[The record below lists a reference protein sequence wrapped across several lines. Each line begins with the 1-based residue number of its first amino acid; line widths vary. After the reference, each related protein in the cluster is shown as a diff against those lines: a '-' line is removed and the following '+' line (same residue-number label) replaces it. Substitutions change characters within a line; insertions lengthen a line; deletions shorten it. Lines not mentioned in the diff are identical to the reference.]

1 MDKYLEELK
10 EIKDRSEV
18 IKEELKSIEGKKVEM
33 RSEANAEGITVER
46 IDELTKEADEL
57 NERSKELNT
66 ELTELDARSEVIK
79 EEKSKIE
86 VEKEIR
92 QMSTVKTDVELRAES
107 LMNTGTMEMK
117 ALLSTGQI
125 ATPTAVGGVNGLA
138 EIGVGIVDDVKAVAL
153 TGNGAYKVAYKATN
167 AAAAAVTDGQPISS
181 TEPTFGVVTI
191 NPAEWGTLDTIS
203 NQVKK
208 VSPLAYEAEV
218 EASAVIALREYASD
232 KIIAAVQASDLA
244 GEITQAIDKD
254 YLTGLLLSYTSIAGK
269 GEVVLYLNQT
279 DLKALGAVRGTN
291 EKRRLFDIT
300 FDPGTTK
307 SGVISENGMACKF
320 RVIDKLTTGTQL
332 FGQPKTI
339 EMPMWDGYKIDTDEG
354 GKYFEANMIAVRGL
368 QTANADLCAK
378 NGMYVVSNS

>member
-10 EIKDRSEV
+10 EIKERSEA
-18 IKEELKSIEGKKVEM
+18 IKEELKSIEDRKVEM

-107 LMNTGTMEMK
+107 LMNTGKMEMK

-125 ATPTAVGGVNGLA
+125 ATPTAVGGINGLA

-153 TGNGAYKVAYKATN
+153 TGNGAYKVGYKATN

-218 EASAVIALREYASD
+218 EASALIALREYASD
-232 KIIAAVQASDLA
+232 TIIEKVQASTLK
-244 GEITQAIDKD
+244 GTITQAIDKD

-307 SGVISENGMACKF
+307 SGIISENGMACKF

-378 NGMYVVSNS
+378 NGMYVVSNA

>member
-10 EIKDRSEV
+10 EIKERSEA

-79 EEKSKIE
+79 EEKSKIK

-92 QMSTVKTDVELRAES
+92 QMTTTKTDVELRAES

-218 EASAVIALREYASD
+218 ENSAVIALREYASD

>member
-1 MDKYLEELK
+1 VDKYLEKLK
-10 EIKDRSEV
+10 EIKERSEA
-18 IKEELKSIEGKKVEM
+18 IKEELKSIEDKKVEM

-57 NERSKELNT
+57 NERSKELNA
-66 ELTELDARSEVIK
+66 ELAELEARSEAIK
-79 EEKSKIE
+79 EEKSKIK

-92 QMSTVKTDVELRAES
+92 QMTTTKTDVELRAES
-107 LMNTGTMEMK
+107 LMNTGTMEMR
-117 ALLSTGQI
+117 AILSTGQI

-167 AAAAAVTDGQPISS
+167 AAAAAVTDGQAISS

-218 EASAVIALREYASD
+218 ENSAVIALREYASG
-232 KIIAAVQASDLA
+232 KIIEAVQASDLA

-307 SGVISENGMACKF
+307 SGIISENGMACKF

-339 EMPMWDGYKIDTDEG
+339 EMPMWDGYQIATDEG

-378 NGMYVVSNS
+378 HGMYVVSNS

>member
-1 MDKYLEELK
+1 VDKYLEELK
-10 EIKDRSEV
+10 EIKERSEA
-18 IKEELKSIEGKKVEM
+18 IKEELKSIEDKKVEM

-57 NERSKELNT
+57 NERSKELDA
-66 ELTELDARSEVIK
+66 ELAELEARSEAIK
-79 EEKSKIE
+79 EEKSKIK

-92 QMSTVKTDVELRAES
+92 QMTTTKTDVELRAES
-107 LMNTGTMEMK
+107 LMNTGTMEMR
-117 ALLSTGQI
+117 AILSTGQI

-167 AAAAAVTDGQPISS
+167 AAAAAVTDGQAISS

-218 EASAVIALREYASD
+218 ENSAVIALREYASG
-232 KIIAAVQASDLA
+232 KIIEAVQASDLA

-307 SGVISENGMACKF
+307 SGIISENGMACKF

-339 EMPMWDGYKIDTDEG
+339 EMPMWDGYQIATDEG

-378 NGMYVVSNS
+378 HGMYVVSNS

>member
-10 EIKDRSEV
+10 EIKERSEA
-18 IKEELKSIEGKKVEM
+18 IKVELKGIEDRKVEM
-33 RSEANAEGITVER
+33 RSEANAEGITTER

-57 NERSKELNT
+57 NERSKELNA
-66 ELTELDARSEVIK
+66 ELAELEARSEAIK
-79 EEKSKIE
+79 EEKSKIK

-92 QMSTVKTDVELRAES
+92 QMTTTKTDVELRAES

-138 EIGVGIVDDVKAVAL
+138 EVGAGIVDDVKAVAL

-181 TEPTFGVVTI
+181 TAPTFGVVTI

-218 EASAVIALREYASD
+218 EASALIALREYASD
-232 KIIAAVQASDLA
+232 KIIGAVQASDLK
-244 GEITQAIDKD
+244 GTITQAIDKD

-378 NGMYVVSNS
+378 NGMYVVSNA

>member
-10 EIKDRSEV
+10 EIMERSEA
-18 IKEELKSIEGKKVEM
+18 IKEELKSIEDKKVEM

-57 NERSKELNT
+57 NERSKELNA
-66 ELTELDARSEVIK
+66 ELAELEARSEAIK
-79 EEKSKIE
+79 EEKSKIK

-92 QMSTVKTDVELRAES
+92 QMTTAKTEVELRAES
-107 LMNTGTMEMK
+107 LMNTGKMEMK

-125 ATPTAVGGVNGLA
+125 ATPTAVGGINGLA

-153 TGNGAYKVAYKATN
+153 TGNGAYKVGYKATN
-167 AAAAAVTDGQPISS
+167 GAAAAVTDGQPISG

-208 VSPLAYEAEV
+208 VSPLSYEAEV
-218 EASAVIALREYASD
+218 EASALIALREYASD

-307 SGVISENGMACKF
+307 SGIISENGMACKF

>member
-10 EIKDRSEV
+10 EIMARSEA
-18 IKEELKSIEGKKVEM
+18 IKEELKSIEDKKIEM

-66 ELTELDARSEVIK
+66 ELTELEARSEAIK
-79 EEKSKIE
+79 EEKSKIK

-92 QMSTVKTDVELRAES
+92 QMTTTKTEVELRAES

-138 EIGVGIVDDVKAVAL
+138 EIGAGIVDDVKAVAL
-153 TGNGAYKVAYKATN
+153 TGNGAYKVAYKNTN
-167 AAAAAVTDGQPISS
+167 AVAAAVTDGQPISS
-181 TEPTFGVVTI
+181 TELTFGVVTI

-218 EASAVIALREYASD
+218 ENSAVIALREYASD

>member
-10 EIKDRSEV
+10 EIKERSEA

-57 NERSKELNT
+57 NERSKELNA
-66 ELTELDARSEVIK
+66 ELTELEARSEAIK
-79 EEKSKIE
+79 EEKSKIK

-92 QMSTVKTDVELRAES
+92 QMTTTKTEVELRAES

-218 EASAVIALREYASD
+218 ENSAVIALREYASD

-339 EMPMWDGYKIDTDEG
+339 EMPMWDGYRIDTDEG

-378 NGMYVVSNS
+378 HGMYVVSNS

>member
-1 MDKYLEELK
+1 VDKYLEELK
-10 EIKDRSEV
+10 EIKERSEA
-18 IKEELKSIEGKKVEM
+18 IKEELKSIEDKKVEM

-57 NERSKELNT
+57 NERSKELNA
-66 ELTELDARSEVIK
+66 ELAELEVRSEAIK
-79 EEKSKIE
+79 EEKSKIK

-92 QMSTVKTDVELRAES
+92 QMTTTKTDVELRAES
-107 LMNTGTMEMK
+107 LMNTGTMEMR
-117 ALLSTGQI
+117 AILSTGQI

-167 AAAAAVTDGQPISS
+167 AAAAAVTDGQAISS

-208 VSPLAYEAEV
+208 VSPLSYEAEV
-218 EASAVIALREYASD
+218 ENSAVIALREYASG
-232 KIIAAVQASDLA
+232 KIIEAVQASDLA

-307 SGVISENGMACKF
+307 SGIISENGMACKF

-339 EMPMWDGYKIDTDEG
+339 EMPMWDGYQIATDEG

-378 NGMYVVSNS
+378 HGMYVVSNS

>member
-107 LMNTGTMEMK
+107 LMNTGKMEMK

-153 TGNGAYKVAYKATN
+153 TGNGSYKVAYKATN

>member
-10 EIKDRSEV
+10 EIKERSEA

-79 EEKSKIE
+79 EEKSKIK

-92 QMSTVKTDVELRAES
+92 QMTTTKTEVELRAES

-125 ATPTAVGGVNGLA
+125 AAPTAVGGVNGLA

-167 AAAAAVTDGQPISS
+167 AAAAAVTDGQAISS

-218 EASAVIALREYASD
+218 ENSAVIALREYASD

>member
-10 EIKDRSEV
+10 EIKERSEA

-79 EEKSKIE
+79 EEKSKIK

-92 QMSTVKTDVELRAES
+92 QMTTTKTDVELRAES

-167 AAAAAVTDGQPISS
+167 AAAAAVTDGQAISS

-218 EASAVIALREYASD
+218 ENSAVIALREYASD

>member
-10 EIKDRSEV
+10 EIKERSEA
-18 IKEELKSIEGKKVEM
+18 IKEELKSIEDRKVEM
-33 RSEANAEGITVER
+33 RSEANTEGITAER

-79 EEKSKIE
+79 EEKSKIK

-138 EIGVGIVDDVKAVAL
+138 EVGAGIVDDVKAVAL

-218 EASAVIALREYASD
+218 ENSAVIALREYASD

-244 GEITQAIDKD
+244 GELTLAIDKD

>member
-10 EIKDRSEV
+10 EIKERSEA

-79 EEKSKIE
+79 EEKSKIK

-92 QMSTVKTDVELRAES
+92 QMTTTKTEVELRAES

-167 AAAAAVTDGQPISS
+167 AAAAAVTDGQAISS

-218 EASAVIALREYASD
+218 ENSAVIALREYASD

>member
-10 EIKDRSEV
+10 EIKERSEA
-18 IKEELKSIEGKKVEM
+18 IKEELKSIEDKKVEM
-33 RSEANAEGITVER
+33 RSEANTEGITVER

-57 NERSKELNT
+57 NERSKGLNT

-107 LMNTGTMEMK
+107 LMNTGKMEMK

-125 ATPTAVGGVNGLA
+125 ATPTAVGGINGLA

-153 TGNGAYKVAYKATN
+153 TGNGAYKVGYKATN

-181 TEPTFGVVTI
+181 TAPTFGVVTI

-218 EASAVIALREYASD
+218 EASALIALREYASD
-232 KIIAAVQASDLA
+232 TIIAKVQASDLK
-244 GEITQAIDKD
+244 GTITQAIDKD

-300 FDPGTTK
+300 FDQGTTK

-378 NGMYVVSNS
+378 NGMYVVSNA

>member
-10 EIKDRSEV
+10 EIMERSEA
-18 IKEELKSIEGKKVEM
+18 IKEELKSIEDKKVEM

-57 NERSKELNT
+57 NERSKELNA
-66 ELTELDARSEVIK
+66 ELAELEARSEAIK
-79 EEKSKIE
+79 EEKSKIK

-92 QMSTVKTDVELRAES
+92 QMNTTKTEVELRAES

-167 AAAAAVTDGQPISS
+167 AAAAAVTDGQAISS

-218 EASAVIALREYASD
+218 ENSAVIALREYASD

>member
-10 EIKDRSEV
+10 EIKERSEA
-18 IKEELKSIEGKKVEM
+18 IKEELKNIEDRKVEM
-33 RSEANAEGITVER
+33 RSEANTEGITAER

-107 LMNTGTMEMK
+107 LMNTGKMEMK

-125 ATPTAVGGVNGLA
+125 ATPTAVGGINGLA

-153 TGNGAYKVAYKATN
+153 TGNGAYKVGYKATN

-181 TEPTFGVVTI
+181 TGPTFGVVTI

-218 EASAVIALREYASD
+218 EASALIALREYASD
-232 KIIAAVQASDLA
+232 TIIEKVQASDLK
-244 GEITQAIDKD
+244 GTITQAIDKD

-300 FDPGTTK
+300 FDQGTTK

-320 RVIDKLTTGTQL
+320 RVIDTLATGTQL

-378 NGMYVVSNS
+378 NGMYVVSNV

>member
-10 EIKDRSEV
+10 EIKERSEA
-18 IKEELKSIEGKKVEM
+18 IKEELKSIEDKKVEM

-57 NERSKELNT
+57 NERSKELNA
-66 ELTELDARSEVIK
+66 ELTELEARSEAIK
-79 EEKSKIE
+79 EEKSKIK

-92 QMSTVKTDVELRAES
+92 QMNTTKTEVELRAES

-153 TGNGAYKVAYKATN
+153 TGNGSYKVAYKATN

-218 EASAVIALREYASD
+218 ENSAVIALREYASD
-232 KIIAAVQASDLA
+232 KIIAAVQASDLK
-244 GEITQAIDKD
+244 GTITQAIDKD
-254 YLTGLLLSYTSIAGK
+254 YLTGLLLSYTSIPGK

-300 FDPGTTK
+300 FDQGTTK

-378 NGMYVVSNS
+378 NGMYVVSNA

>member
-1 MDKYLEELK
+1 VDKYLEELK
-10 EIKDRSEV
+10 EIKERSEA
-18 IKEELKSIEGKKVEM
+18 IKEELKSIEDKKVEM

-57 NERSKELNT
+57 NERSKELDA
-66 ELTELDARSEVIK
+66 ELAELEARSEAIK
-79 EEKSKIE
+79 EEKSKIK

-92 QMSTVKTDVELRAES
+92 QMTTTKTDVELRAES
-107 LMNTGTMEMK
+107 LMNTGTMEMR
-117 ALLSTGQI
+117 AILSTGQI

-167 AAAAAVTDGQPISS
+167 AAAAAVTDGQAISS

-208 VSPLAYEAEV
+208 VSPLSYEAEV
-218 EASAVIALREYASD
+218 ENSAVIALREYASG
-232 KIIAAVQASDLA
+232 KIIEAVQASDLA

-307 SGVISENGMACKF
+307 SGIISENGMACKF

-339 EMPMWDGYKIDTDEG
+339 EMPMWDGYQIATDEG

-378 NGMYVVSNS
+378 HGMYVVSNS

>member
-10 EIKDRSEV
+10 EIKERSEA
-18 IKEELKSIEGKKVEM
+18 IKEELKGIEDKKVEM
-33 RSEANAEGITVER
+33 RSEANTEGITAER

-107 LMNTGTMEMK
+107 LMNTGKMEMK

-138 EIGVGIVDDVKAVAL
+138 EVGAGIVDDVKAVAL
-153 TGNGAYKVAYKATN
+153 TGNGSYKVAYKATN
-167 AAAAAVTDGQPISS
+167 GAAAAVTDGQPISS

-218 EASAVIALREYASD
+218 ENSAVIALREYASD

-244 GEITQAIDKD
+244 GKITQAIDKD

>member
-10 EIKDRSEV
+10 EIKERSEA
-18 IKEELKSIEGKKVEM
+18 IKEELKSIENRKVEM
-33 RSEANAEGITVER
+33 RSEANTEGITAER

-66 ELTELDARSEVIK
+66 ELTELEARSEAIK
-79 EEKSKIE
+79 EEKSKIK

-92 QMSTVKTDVELRAES
+92 QMTTTKTEVELRAES

-138 EIGVGIVDDVKAVAL
+138 EIGAGIVDDVKAVAL
-153 TGNGAYKVAYKATN
+153 TGNGAYKVAYKNTN
-167 AAAAAVTDGQPISS
+167 AVAAAVTDGQPISS

-218 EASAVIALREYASD
+218 ENSAVIALREYASD

>member
-10 EIKDRSEV
+10 EIMERSEA
-18 IKEELKSIEGKKVEM
+18 IKEELRNIEDKKVEM
-33 RSEANAEGITVER
+33 RSEANTEGITVER

-57 NERSKELNT
+57 NERSKELNA
-66 ELTELDARSEVIK
+66 ELAELEARSEAIK
-79 EEKSKIE
+79 EEKSKIK

-92 QMSTVKTDVELRAES
+92 QMTTAKTEVELRAES
-107 LMNTGTMEMK
+107 LMNTGKMEMK
-117 ALLSTGQI
+117 ALLSTGTI
-125 ATPTAVGGVNGLA
+125 ATPTAVGGINGLA
-138 EIGVGIVDDVKAVAL
+138 EVGSGIVDDVKAVAL
-153 TGNGAYKVAYKATN
+153 TGNGAYKVAYKKTK
-167 AAAAAVTDGQPISS
+167 AAAAAVTDGNAISS
-181 TEPTFGVVTI
+181 TAATFDVVTI

-208 VSPLAYEAEV
+208 VSPLSYEAEV
-218 EASAVIALREYASD
+218 EASALIALREYASD

-307 SGVISENGMACKF
+307 SGIISENGMACKF

>member
-10 EIKDRSEV
+10 EIKERSEA
-18 IKEELKSIEGKKVEM
+18 IKEELKSIEDRKVEM
-33 RSEANAEGITVER
+33 RSEANAEGITAER

-66 ELTELDARSEVIK
+66 ELTELDARSEAIK

-86 VEKEIR
+86 VEKEIK
-92 QMSTVKTDVELRAES
+92 QMKTGKTDAELRAES
-107 LMNTGTMEMK
+107 LMNTGKMEMK
-117 ALLSTGQI
+117 ALLATGQI

-153 TGNGAYKVAYKATN
+153 TGNGSYKVAYKNTN
-167 AAAAAVTDGQPISS
+167 AVAAAVTDGQAISS
-181 TEPTFGVVTI
+181 TAPTFGVVTI

-218 EASAVIALREYASD
+218 ENSAVIALREYASD
-232 KIIAAVQASDLA
+232 KIIAAVQASDLK
-244 GEITQAIDKD
+244 GTITQAIDKD

-307 SGVISENGMACKF
+307 SGIISENGMACKF

-378 NGMYVVSNS
+378 NGMYVVSNA

>member
-10 EIKDRSEV
+10 EIMERSEA
-18 IKEELKSIEGKKVEM
+18 IKEELKGIEDKKVEM

-46 IDELTKEADEL
+46 IDELAKEADEL
-57 NERSKELNT
+57 NERSKELNA
-66 ELTELDARSEVIK
+66 ELTELEARSEAIK
-79 EEKSKIE
+79 EEKSKIK

-138 EIGVGIVDDVKAVAL
+138 EIGAGIVDDVKAVAL

-218 EASAVIALREYASD
+218 EASALIALREYASD
-232 KIIAAVQASDLA
+232 KIIEAVQASDLK
-244 GEITQAIDKD
+244 GTITQAIDKD

-300 FDPGTTK
+300 FDQGTTK

-378 NGMYVVSNS
+378 NGMYVVSNA

>member
-10 EIKDRSEV
+10 EIMERSEA
-18 IKEELKSIEGKKVEM
+18 IKEELRNIEDKKVEM

-66 ELTELDARSEVIK
+66 ELTELEARSEAIK
-79 EEKSKIE
+79 EEKSKIK

-92 QMSTVKTDVELRAES
+92 QMTTAKTEVELRAES
-107 LMNTGTMEMK
+107 LMNTGKMEMK

-125 ATPTAVGGVNGLA
+125 ATPTAVGGINGLA

-153 TGNGAYKVAYKATN
+153 TGNGAYKVGYKATN
-167 AAAAAVTDGQPISS
+167 GAAAAVTDGQPISG

-208 VSPLAYEAEV
+208 VSPLSYEAEV
-218 EASAVIALREYASD
+218 EASALIALREYASD

-300 FDPGTTK
+300 FDQGTTK

-354 GKYFEANMIAVRGL
+354 GKYFEANMVAVRGR

>member
-10 EIKDRSEV
+10 EIKERSEA
-18 IKEELKSIEGKKVEM
+18 IKEELKNIEDRKVEM
-33 RSEANAEGITVER
+33 RSEANTEGITTER

-79 EEKSKIE
+79 EEKSKIK

-107 LMNTGTMEMK
+107 LMNTGKMEMK

-125 ATPTAVGGVNGLA
+125 ATPTAVGGINGLA

-153 TGNGAYKVAYKATN
+153 TGNGAYKVGYKATN

-232 KIIAAVQASDLA
+232 KIIAAVQASDLK
-244 GEITQAIDKD
+244 GTITQAIDKD

-307 SGVISENGMACKF
+307 SGIISENGMACKF

-378 NGMYVVSNS
+378 NGMYVVSNA

>member
-10 EIKDRSEV
+10 EIKERSEA
-18 IKEELKSIEGKKVEM
+18 IKEELKSIEDRKVEM
-33 RSEANAEGITVER
+33 RSEANAEGITTER

-79 EEKSKIE
+79 EEKSKIK

-107 LMNTGTMEMK
+107 LMNTGKMEMK

-125 ATPTAVGGVNGLA
+125 ATPTAVGGINGLA

-153 TGNGAYKVAYKATN
+153 TGNGAYKVGYKATN

-218 EASAVIALREYASD
+218 EASALIALREYASD
-232 KIIAAVQASDLA
+232 TIIEKVQASDLK
-244 GEITQAIDKD
+244 GTITQAIDKD

-300 FDPGTTK
+300 FDQGTTK

-378 NGMYVVSNS
+378 NGMYVVSNA

>member
-10 EIKDRSEV
+10 EIKERSEA
-18 IKEELKSIEGKKVEM
+18 IKKELKSIEDRKVEM
-33 RSEANAEGITVER
+33 RSEANTEGITTER

-79 EEKSKIE
+79 EEKSKIK

-107 LMNTGTMEMK
+107 LMNTGKMEMK

-125 ATPTAVGGVNGLA
+125 ATPTAVGGINGLA

-153 TGNGAYKVAYKATN
+153 TGNGAYKVGYKATN

-181 TEPTFGVVTI
+181 TAPTFGVVTI

-218 EASAVIALREYASD
+218 EASALIALREYASD
-232 KIIAAVQASDLA
+232 TIIEKVQASDLK
-244 GEITQAIDKD
+244 GTITQAIDKD

-300 FDPGTTK
+300 FDQGTTK

-378 NGMYVVSNS
+378 NGMYVVSNA

>member
-10 EIKDRSEV
+10 EIKERSEA
-18 IKEELKSIEGKKVEM
+18 IKKELKSIEDRKVEM
-33 RSEANAEGITVER
+33 RSEANTEGITAER

-66 ELTELDARSEVIK
+66 ELTELDARSEAIK

-107 LMNTGTMEMK
+107 LMNTGKMEMK

-125 ATPTAVGGVNGLA
+125 ATPTAVGGINGLA

-153 TGNGAYKVAYKATN
+153 TGNGAYKVGYKATN

-181 TEPTFGVVTI
+181 TAPTFGVVTI

-218 EASAVIALREYASD
+218 EASALIALREYASD
-232 KIIAAVQASDLA
+232 KIIGAVQASDLK
-244 GEITQAIDKD
+244 GTITQAIDKD

-307 SGVISENGMACKF
+307 SGIISENGMACKF

-378 NGMYVVSNS
+378 NGMYVVSNA

>member
-1 MDKYLEELK
+1 VDKYLEELK
-10 EIKDRSEV
+10 EIKERSEA
-18 IKEELKSIEGKKVEM
+18 IKEELKSIEDKKVEM

-57 NERSKELNT
+57 NERSKELNA
-66 ELTELDARSEVIK
+66 ELTELEARSEAIK
-79 EEKSKIE
+79 EEKSKIK

-92 QMSTVKTDVELRAES
+92 QMTTTKTDVELRAES
-107 LMNTGTMEMK
+107 LMNTGTMEMR
-117 ALLSTGQI
+117 AILSTGQI

-167 AAAAAVTDGQPISS
+167 AAAAAVTDGQAISS

-208 VSPLAYEAEV
+208 VSPLSYEAEV
-218 EASAVIALREYASD
+218 EASALIALREYASG
-232 KIIAAVQASDLA
+232 KIIEAVQASDLA

-307 SGVISENGMACKF
+307 SGIISENGMACKF
-320 RVIDKLTTGTQL
+320 RVIDKLATGTQL

-339 EMPMWDGYKIDTDEG
+339 EMPMWDGYQIATDEG

-378 NGMYVVSNS
+378 HGMYVVSNS

>member
-10 EIKDRSEV
+10 EIKERSEA

-79 EEKSKIE
+79 EEKSKIK

-92 QMSTVKTDVELRAES
+92 QMTTTKTDVELRAES

-153 TGNGAYKVAYKATN
+153 TGNGSYKVAYKATN
-167 AAAAAVTDGQPISS
+167 GAAAAVTDGQPISS

-208 VSPLAYEAEV
+208 VSPLSYEAEV
-218 EASAVIALREYASD
+218 EASALIALREYASD

-244 GEITQAIDKD
+244 GELTLAIDKD

>member
-10 EIKDRSEV
+10 EIKERSEA
-18 IKEELKSIEGKKVEM
+18 IKEELKSIEDRKVEM
-33 RSEANAEGITVER
+33 RSEANTEGITVER

-57 NERSKELNT
+57 NERSKELNA
-66 ELTELDARSEVIK
+66 ELAELDARSEVIK
-79 EEKSKIE
+79 EEKSKIK

-92 QMSTVKTDVELRAES
+92 QMTTAKTEVELRAES

-125 ATPTAVGGVNGLA
+125 ATPTAVGGINGLA

-153 TGNGAYKVAYKATN
+153 TGNGSYKVAYKATN
-167 AAAAAVTDGQPISS
+167 GAAAAVTDGQPISS

-218 EASAVIALREYASD
+218 ENSAVIALREYASD
-232 KIIAAVQASDLA
+232 KIIAAVQASDLK
-244 GEITQAIDKD
+244 GTITQAIDKD

-339 EMPMWDGYKIDTDEG
+339 EMPMWDGYRIDTDEG

-378 NGMYVVSNS
+378 NGMYVVSNA

>member
-10 EIKDRSEV
+10 EIKERSEA

-79 EEKSKIE
+79 EEKSKIK

-92 QMSTVKTDVELRAES
+92 QMTTTKTEVELRAES

-125 ATPTAVGGVNGLA
+125 AAPTAVGGVNGLA

-167 AAAAAVTDGQPISS
+167 AAAAAVTDGQAISS

-218 EASAVIALREYASD
+218 ENSAVIALREYASD

-320 RVIDKLTTGTQL
+320 RVIDKLTTGT
-332 FGQPKTI
+332 
-339 EMPMWDGYKIDTDEG
+339 
-354 GKYFEANMIAVRGL
+354 EANMIAVRGL

>member
-1 MDKYLEELK
+1 VDKYLEELK
-10 EIKDRSEV
+10 EIKERSEA
-18 IKEELKSIEGKKVEM
+18 IKEELKSIEDKKVEM

-57 NERSKELNT
+57 NERSKELNA
-66 ELTELDARSEVIK
+66 ELAELEARSEAIK
-79 EEKSKIE
+79 EEKSKIK

-92 QMSTVKTDVELRAES
+92 QMTTTKTDVELRAES
-107 LMNTGTMEMK
+107 LMNTGTMEMR
-117 ALLSTGQI
+117 AILSTGQI

-167 AAAAAVTDGQPISS
+167 AAAAAVTDGQAISS

-208 VSPLAYEAEV
+208 VSPLSYEAEV
-218 EASAVIALREYASD
+218 EASALIALREYASG
-232 KIIAAVQASDLA
+232 KIIEAVQASDLA

-307 SGVISENGMACKF
+307 SGIISENGMACKF

-339 EMPMWDGYKIDTDEG
+339 EMPMWDGYQIDTDEG

-378 NGMYVVSNS
+378 HGMYVVSNS

>member
-10 EIKDRSEV
+10 EIKERSEA
-18 IKEELKSIEGKKVEM
+18 IKEELKSIEDKKVEM
-33 RSEANAEGITVER
+33 RSEANAEGITAER

-107 LMNTGTMEMK
+107 LMNTGKMEMK

-125 ATPTAVGGVNGLA
+125 ATPTAVGGINGLA

-153 TGNGAYKVAYKATN
+153 TGNGAYKVGYKATN

-181 TEPTFGVVTI
+181 TGPTFGVVTI

-218 EASAVIALREYASD
+218 EASALIALREYASD
-232 KIIAAVQASDLA
+232 KIIGAVQASDLK
-244 GEITQAIDKD
+244 GTITQAIDKD

-307 SGVISENGMACKF
+307 SGIISENGMACKF

-378 NGMYVVSNS
+378 NGMYVVSNA

>member
-1 MDKYLEELK
+1 VDKYLEELK
-10 EIKDRSEV
+10 EIKERSEA
-18 IKEELKSIEGKKVEM
+18 IKEELKSIEDKKVEM

-57 NERSKELNT
+57 NERSKELNA
-66 ELTELDARSEVIK
+66 ELAELEARSEAIK
-79 EEKSKIE
+79 EEKSKIK

-92 QMSTVKTDVELRAES
+92 QMTTTKTDVELRAES
-107 LMNTGTMEMK
+107 LMNTGTMEMR
-117 ALLSTGQI
+117 AILSTGQI

-153 TGNGAYKVAYKATN
+153 TGNGAYKVGYKNTN
-167 AAAAAVTDGQPISS
+167 AVAAAVTDGQAISS

-208 VSPLAYEAEV
+208 VSPLSYEAEV
-218 EASAVIALREYASD
+218 EASALIALREYASG
-232 KIIAAVQASDLA
+232 KIIEAVQASDLA

-320 RVIDKLTTGTQL
+320 RVIDKLATGTQL

-339 EMPMWDGYKIDTDEG
+339 EMPMWDGYQISTDEG

-378 NGMYVVSNS
+378 HGMYVVSNS

>member
-10 EIKDRSEV
+10 EIKERSEA
-18 IKEELKSIEGKKVEM
+18 IKEELKGIEDKKVEM
-33 RSEANAEGITVER
+33 RSEANTEGITAER

-107 LMNTGTMEMK
+107 LMNTGKMEMK

-125 ATPTAVGGVNGLA
+125 ATPTAVGGINGLA

-153 TGNGAYKVAYKATN
+153 TGNGAYKVGYKATN

-181 TEPTFGVVTI
+181 TGPTFGVVTI

-320 RVIDKLTTGTQL
+320 RVVDKLTTGTQL

>member
-10 EIKDRSEV
+10 EIMDRSEA
-18 IKEELKSIEGKKVEM
+18 IKEELKGIEDKKVEM

-66 ELTELDARSEVIK
+66 ELTELDARYEVIK

-107 LMNTGTMEMK
+107 LMNTGKMEMK

-125 ATPTAVGGVNGLA
+125 ATPTAVGGINGLA

-153 TGNGAYKVAYKATN
+153 TGNGAYKVGYKATN

-218 EASAVIALREYASD
+218 EASALIALREYASNT
-232 KIIAAVQASDLA
+232 IIEKVQASDLA
-244 GEITQAIDKD
+244 GKITLAIDKD

-300 FDPGTTK
+300 FDQGTTK

-320 RVIDKLTTGTQL
+320 RVIDKLATGTQL

-378 NGMYVVSNS
+378 NGMYVVSNA

>member
-10 EIKDRSEV
+10 EIKKRSEA
-18 IKEELKSIEGKKVEM
+18 IKEELKNIEDRKVEM
-33 RSEANAEGITVER
+33 RSEANTEGITAER

-107 LMNTGTMEMK
+107 LMNTGKMEMK

-125 ATPTAVGGVNGLA
+125 ATPTAVGGINGLA

-153 TGNGAYKVAYKATN
+153 TGNGAYKVGYKATN

-181 TEPTFGVVTI
+181 TGPTFGVVTI
-191 NPAEWGTLDTIS
+191 NPAEWATLDTIS

-218 EASAVIALREYASD
+218 EASALIALREYASD
-232 KIIAAVQASDLA
+232 TIIEAVQASDLK
-244 GEITQAIDKD
+244 GTITQAIDKD

-300 FDPGTTK
+300 FDQGTTK

-320 RVIDKLTTGTQL
+320 RVIDTLATGTQL

-378 NGMYVVSNS
+378 NGMYVVSNV